1 MDSKDKESEQA
12 KEIAASSPTS
22 SSTKLSPD
30 PDLPMSYDPKPS
42 RKPPPQYGKTA
53 TGAPINPQTAS
64 ALAQSRHKGS
74 GVPAS
79 TLAALMAE
87 PEPEPDIKEKRSL
100 RERWKE
106 WKERKSYDKKDEESV
121 WQVRGSSTQWNVFGS
136 PVSEGKIEKGRSW
149 K

>member
-1 MDSKDKESEQA
+1 MDSKESEQA
-12 KEIAASSPTS
+12 KEIVASTPTS
-22 SSTKLSPD
+22 SSTNPSPD
-30 PDLPMSYDPKPS
+30 PDQPTFYDPKPS
-42 RKPPPQYGKTA
+42 RKPPPQHGKTA

-87 PEPEPDIKEKRSL
+87 PEPEPENKEKRSL

-106 WKERKSYDKKDEESV
+106 WKERKSYDKKDEELV